1 MSESVVTVNPGELKF
16 ASESVSSCNICGETL
31 NLDKNELYWH
41 IRMQHLRLGW
51 PAVTFKCELCGA
63 AYIKEI
69 GLKVHIRE
77 RHRSSPKPPIEE
89 TDGEHNL
96 EVGKTSKD
104 EENTDIGTI
113 YASPKAP
120 IEEIDDKHDE
130 EVAKAQVIPKFVNES
145 GVTLN
150 MGELK
155 MSIISE
161 LSNDKYDEDVNEF
174 QSRYEHKVIRYWE

>member
-1 MSESVVTVNPGELKF
+1 M
-16 ASESVSSCNICGETL
+16 
-31 NLDKNELYWH
+31 
-41 IRMQHLRLGW
+41 RLGW
-51 PAVTFKCELCGA
+51 PALPFKCDLCGA
-63 AYIKEI
+63 AYIRKNE
-69 GLKVHIRE
+69 LEVHIRKQ
-77 RHRSSPKPPIEE
+77 HRSSPKPPVGES
-89 TDGEHNL
+89 DGEHNL

-113 YASPKAP
+113 YASPKAL

-130 EVAKAQVIPKFVNES
+130 EGAKAPVKLEFVNES
-145 GVTLN
+145 VITPN

-174 QSRYEHKVIRYWE
+174 QSRYDHRVIRDLSNNSGDEDDASTKGLETNNEEEGDGSVKNRFVSELVS